1 MVLHCIAW
9 YHDCQYLPMGPMWRL
24 RQVTKGWISVY
35 TGWTSQPLCP
45 PLIGKD
51 KDKSVCSKWTSE
63 PLWPLCWLAIQVWSV
78 TWADICRTDTQ
89 DPGFIS
95 DHFPFNGRPLPRRP
109 VQLGT
114 PNLIKTSTVK
124 LASSTGTVWST
135 RISSRDSFILT
146 SRGWGPE
153 RVCQKYQIWT
163 MSNIFI
169 SANQFENV

>member
-1 MVLHCIAW
+1 MHPQVVNAKRRAVKKRMTWLPVSANGAHVKVRASDKRLDISLHWMDITTT
-9 YHDCQYLPMGPMWRL
+9 LPPVDWQ
-24 RQVTKGWISVY
+24 RQRQISLQ
-35 TGWTSQPLCP
+35 WMD
-45 PLIGKD
+45 IGTTL
-51 KDKSVCSKWTSE
+51 V
-63 PLWPLCWLAIQVWSV
+63 PCWLAIQVWSV

-124 LASSTGTVWST
+124 QASSTGTVWST

-153 RVCQKYQIWT
+153 RVCQKY
-163 MSNIFI
+163 
-169 SANQFENV
+169 